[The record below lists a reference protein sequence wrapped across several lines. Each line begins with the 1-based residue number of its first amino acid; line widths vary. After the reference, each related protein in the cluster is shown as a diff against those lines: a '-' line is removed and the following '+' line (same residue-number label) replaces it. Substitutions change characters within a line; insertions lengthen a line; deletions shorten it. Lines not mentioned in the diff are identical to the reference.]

1 MNIELIELGIP
12 PSNEECGCAICA
24 LGRIKTDNI
33 SEQMK
38 NDRAREFG
46 HALLKAC
53 SSLGQIEKGDLV
65 NLISIL
71 EKMGYPVTASIIHAV
86 QRLHITLHDTAHAF
100 HDENEA
106 HKPVDSLVN

>member
-1 MNIELIELGIP
+1 MNIELLLGTP

-33 SEQMK
+33 SEQIK

-46 HALLKAC
+46 HTVLGAC
-53 SSLGQIEKGDLV
+53 NSLSKLSQGDFV
-65 NLISIL
+65 NCISIF

-86 QRLHITLHDTAHAF
+86 QRLHIMLYDTAHAF
-100 HDENEA
+100 HNENEA

>member
-1 MNIELIELGIP
+1 MNIELLLGTTS
-12 PSNEECGCAICA
+12 SNEECGCAICA

-38 NDRAREFG
+38 NDRTREFG

-53 SSLGQIEKGDLV
+53 SSLEKLEQGDFV
-65 NLISIL
+65 NCISIF

-100 HDENEA
+100 HAENEA
-106 HKPVDSLVN
+106 HKPDLVS